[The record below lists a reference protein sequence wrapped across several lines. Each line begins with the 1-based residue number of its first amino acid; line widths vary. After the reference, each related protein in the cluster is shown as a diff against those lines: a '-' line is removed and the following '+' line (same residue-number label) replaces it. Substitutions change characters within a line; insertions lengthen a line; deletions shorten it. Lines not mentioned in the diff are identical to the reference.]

1 MKRNALFFW
10 VVILTMVA
18 ANLACNVPFLGEEE
32 QPTQAPVSTSA
43 VTKASPLPG
52 ATQPKPTE
60 TPKPTA
66 KAANPLPLP
75 LRQGL
80 ASLDSYRLTIRAGAS
95 GSDTLEKSDMVILM
109 EYNAKTKST
118 HWKMTSTNVS
128 EDEPKPQVST
138 SEYYKV
144 GSKSCSLSSSS
155 SSTKTPTAKI
165 EDSDLV
171 AQDLANSLSY
181 LVDYNLYAENPV
193 FVAEETL
200 NGVVTNHFKF
210 KVTQLGKDSGAV
222 VKQNSG
228 EYWVA
233 KDGQYL
239 VKYTVLLEMDSDK
252 SGTKTVRTELN
263 LELTLINKT
272 VEIAFPPNCTT
283 K

>member
-1 MKRNALFFW
+1 MKRNPVFFW
-10 VVILTMVA
+10 TVIFVLILA
-18 ANLACNVPFLGEEE
+18 SLACNIPFLGGEEE
-32 QPTQAPVSTSA
+32 STQAPGSTVA
-43 VTKASPLPG
+43 PKATLPPG
-52 ATQPKPTE
+52 ATQPKPSE

-66 KAANPLPLP
+66 KAVNPIPMP

-80 ASLDSYRLTIRAGAS
+80 ASLDTYRLTIRLSAS
-95 GSDTLEKSDMVILM
+95 GSSSVDKTDMVVLM
-109 EYNAKTKST
+109 ENNSKANSS
-118 HWKMTSTNVS
+118 HWKMTSTTVS
-128 EDEPKPQVST
+128 ADDPKPQVSIT
-138 SEYYKV
+138 ENYKV
-144 GSKSCSLSSSS
+144 GDKSCNLSSSS

-171 AQDLANSLSY
+171 TRDLANSLSF
-181 LVDYNLYAENPV
+181 LVDYNLYVENPT

-200 NGVVTNHFKF
+200 NGVITNHFKF

-239 VKYTVLLEMDSDK
+239 VKYSVILELTSNK
-252 SGTKTVRTELN
+252 SGAESMRTELN
-263 LELTLINKT
+263 LELASINKA
-272 VEIAFPPNCTT
+272 VDIAFPPNCTV